1 MDDEAAF
8 ESGCEVSDAVRP
20 EPMDVVPESVTRRR
34 WTAAAKERIVAES
47 LVPDANVAEVARRY
61 GILPQQLYA
70 WRREMCE
77 REKMTFVPAVI
88 DDQADPPRPAA
99 RGEAE
104 IIVEVG
110 DVRLRVPDGASADHV
125 ERVLLAVMVS
135 A

>member
-1 MDDEAAF
+1 MDDERAF
-8 ESGCEVSDAVRP
+8 ETGCEISNVVRP

-34 WTAAAKERIVAES
+34 WSVGAKERIVAES

-88 DDQADPPRPAA
+88 EEQADPPLPAG
-99 RGEAE
+99 RSDAE

-110 DVRLRVPDGASADHV
+110 NIRLRVPDTASADHV
-125 ERVLLAVMVS
+125 ERVFLAVMVS